1 MNERIVI
8 IDNVDPVVF
17 YGVNNQNMHLLR
29 NLYPK
34 LRIAARGSVIKAIGE
49 ENETA
54 DFEDKVKALAGF
66 AEHYNRLSE
75 ETIIDTVKGEA
86 PKEISHDD
94 AIIFGINGKP
104 IQARTPNQ
112 KRLVDA
118 FCNNDLTFAMGPAG
132 TGKTYI
138 AIALAVR
145 ALKTAKYARLYSRAR
160 PLRQARNWASCPA
173 I

>member
-66 AEHYNRLSE
+66 AEHYNRL
-75 ETIIDTVKGEA
+75 
-86 PKEISHDD
+86 
-94 AIIFGINGKP
+94 
-104 IQARTPNQ
+104 
-112 KRLVDA
+112 
-118 FCNNDLTFAMGPAG
+118 
-132 TGKTYI
+132 
-138 AIALAVR
+138 
-145 ALKTAKYARLYSRAR
+145 
-160 PLRQARNWASCPA
+160 
-173 I
+173 

>member
-94 AIIFGINGKP
+94 AIILASTANPYRRVLQTKSDWWTPFATTTLP
-104 IQARTPNQ
+104 SPWDPPEQARHTLP
-112 KRLVDA
+112 
-118 FCNNDLTFAMGPAG
+118 
-132 TGKTYI
+132 
-138 AIALAVR
+138 
-145 ALKTAKYARLYSRAR
+145 
-160 PLRQARNWASCPA
+160 
-173 I
+173 